1 MRRNTLNEGFYEDSY
16 EKGLEK
22 DRNRGH
28 HWGVPGISGTY
39 KKPKFDSKSK
49 SWPCSKYQNAEGL
62 KITMNRLEDL
72 WENLE
77 KIFHHGSTEDERDV
91 KALKTMWPKYVRE
104 YNAFMKKAKETGC
117 LNYDKEKNEMRFIS
131 LSGDLR
137 DFNELYKMY
146 NPYFGYYVSMA
157 MKKGGDTSWA
167 QILNWSE
174 ENYDIK
180 TILGENYKGKFVY
193 KVSPLNY
200 RGKLNESVSKN
211 LSLTVKSE
219 QRLNR
224 KQLFERV
231 SAYLMK
237 KYQIFVEN
245 VEVEAEA
252 ELEPGFLKSL
262 HHIVDFT
269 FPVFDVTKRKIQ
281 DGDGLNDVEIKNF
294 IDVILSEDI
303 SDMLGSSETLSKRIQ
318 SKFKELEAKN
328 AKIFRIYRDGIALNT
343 FVKDVCDVKDTSSVD
358 FYKGSYAE
366 SINQLSKLDIPGC
379 QVKSL
384 SCEKDYCLVL
394 VIEK

>member
-1 MRRNTLNEGFYEDSY
+1 MRKNTLNEGFYEDSY

-22 DRNRGH
+22 DRERGYN
-28 HWGVPGISGTY
+28 WGVAGISGTY

-49 SWPCSKYQNAEGL
+49 NWTGSKYQNAKGL
-62 KITMNRLEDL
+62 KIAMNRLEDL

-77 KIFHHGSTEDERDV
+77 KVFFHGSTEDERDV
-91 KALKTMWPKYVRE
+91 KTLKVMWPKYVRE
-104 YNAFMKKAKETGC
+104 YNSFMKKAKETGC
-117 LNYDKEKNEMRFIS
+117 LTYDKEKDEMRFVS

-137 DFNELYKMY
+137 EFNELFNMY
-146 NPYFGYYVSMA
+146 NPYFGRYVSLA
-157 MKKGGDTSWA
+157 MQKGGDITWA
-167 QILNWSE
+167 QILRWSE

-193 KVSPLNY
+193 KVNPLNY
-200 RGKLNESVSKN
+200 RGKLNESINKN

-245 VEVEAEA
+245 VEVEAGA
-252 ELEPGFLKSL
+252 ELEPGFLRAL

-269 FPVFDVTKRKIQ
+269 FPVFDVTKRKVQ
-281 DGDGLNDVEIKNF
+281 DGEGLNDEEIKKF
-294 IDVILSEDI
+294 IDIILSEDI
-303 SDMLGSSETLSKRIQ
+303 SEMLGSSEPLSKRVQ
-318 SKFKELEAKN
+318 SKFKDLESKN
-328 AKIFRIYRDGIALNT
+328 AKIFRIYRDGIALDT
-343 FVKDVCDVKDTSSVD
+343 FVKEVCGVKDSSSVD
-358 FYKGSYAE
+358 FYKGSYSE
-366 SINQLSKLDIPGC
+366 SINQLARLDIPGC